1 MNSGCLAPSGN
12 TNMLGQRI
20 VESFESFQDVKDT
33 QEPHCLPEPPPGLTI
48 RRLKS
53 AGLRIVTESDALWP
67 DVSNDIGNVLCPP
80 TSRQSYLSVRTP
92 DTSHT
97 FGRPN
102 PTTMSP
108 KHPSSSRLSTPSTST
123 PSPAIRARRLSRYS
137 QAESALRSAVEVS
150 SAEVSPQELQIR
162 ALEKATAILSEQA
175 RDAQACAL
183 KLRQAV
189 KTQKGLSPEE
199 VKLLQRECWL
209 EERRSSARK
218 DQSAQTRD
226 LLTKLC
232 SPISEVPPLLVESPN
247 RMTQREVN
255 LAKFMQLSPTRIT
268 VPLLNR
274 CTSTSPVVRDR
285 RQTISQVRPMQLRT
299 SALDLALRSPIGVH
313 RRTMSAD
320 GNHSRRG
327 SNSTDATLVSDESNQ
342 QTRQA
347 KFNPKLPPSPTW
359 GLGLDGVVRIEQ
371 AGSPRLRD
379 SLEAEVGDV
388 SIPDYAVGLLEEL
401 VADVTLP
408 ALIISSLTT
417 SPSQYPSSS
426 PLTPSPVFAR
436 TSLSMP
442 DFTLF
447 ELDEPASRPSTPTSP
462 SWTSRPP
469 SRILDR
475 LRSQPDIRAA
485 AAAAAAAPVT
495 TPLRPR
501 PTTANAHLR
510 ASVTQSLH
518 NPLDNGSSVFKF
530 SSMRLTSPSLV
541 TVPESD
547 TDLES
552 RPQSSMSGYIFESPE
567 TVLGRDSQ
575 AGADQRESEGRT
587 IRRRFSL
594 RSFRRERFNSE
605 GVALADPNA
614 AGLGL
619 LARFKRRLTGQ
630 R

>member
-1 MNSGCLAPSGN
+1 
-12 TNMLGQRI
+12 MLGQRI
-20 VESFESFQDVKDT
+20 VDSFGSFPDLEDTQEDT
-33 QEPHCLPEPPPGLTI
+33 QEPHCLPEPPAGLTI

-67 DVSNDIGNVLCPP
+67 ESSKVSNTSSRPIPHRHKPLQGPGNLCPP
-80 TSRQSYLSVRTP
+80 TGRQSYLSVRTP

-97 FGRPN
+97 FGCPN
-102 PTTMSP
+102 PTIMSP

-123 PSPAIRARRLSRYS
+123 PSTALIARRLSRYS
-137 QAESALRSAVEVS
+137 QAESALRSCC
-150 SAEVSPQELQIR
+150 R
-162 ALEKATAILSEQA
+162 ALEKATAILGEQA
-175 RDAQACAL
+175 RDAQACAI

-189 KTQKGLSPEE
+189 KNQKGLSPEE

-232 SPISEVPPLLVESPN
+232 SPISEVPPGPPLVESPN
-247 RMTQREVN
+247 PMTQREVN

-268 VPLLNR
+268 FPMHSR
-274 CTSTSPVVRDR
+274 SFSTSPVIRDR
-285 RQTISQVRPMQLRT
+285 RQTISQVRPMRLRA
-299 SALDLALRSPIGVH
+299 SALDLALRSPISVH
-313 RRTMSAD
+313 RRSKSVD

-327 SNSTDATLVSDESNQ
+327 SNSTDATLVSDESNE
-342 QTRQA
+342 QTAVARQA
-347 KFNPKLPPSPTW
+347 EFNLKPPHSPNL
-359 GLGLDGVVRIEQ
+359 LGLNGVVRIEKT
-371 AGSPRLRD
+371 GSPRPRD

-388 SIPDYAVGLLEEL
+388 PLPDYVVGLLEEM
-401 VADVTLP
+401 VADDVTLP
-408 ALIISSLTT
+408 ALII
-417 SPSQYPSSS
+417 PSSTAPADQFPS
-426 PLTPSPVFAR
+426 PLPLSPSPVFAR

-442 DFTLF
+442 NFTLF
-447 ELDEPASRPSTPTSP
+447 DHDETASRSSTPTSP
-462 SWTSRPP
+462 SPPSRPP

-485 AAAAAAAPVT
+485 ATAAATPSAP
-495 TPLRPR
+495 TPPHPR

-518 NPLDNGSSVFKF
+518 NPLDSSGSSMFKF
-530 SSMRLTSPSLV
+530 SSLRLTSPSLV
-541 TVPESD
+541 TMPESD

-567 TVLGRDSQ
+567 TVLERK
-575 AGADQRESEGRT
+575 RGRT
-587 IRRRFSL
+587 IKRRFSL
-594 RSFRRERFNSE
+594 RSFRRQRFGSE
-605 GVALADPNA
+605 GNVRIALVEPDVAAHGDE
-614 AGLGL
+614 GI
-619 LARFKRRLTGQ
+619 LARFKRRLTGL

>member
-1 MNSGCLAPSGN
+1 MSAHEPTVVFIREVRHAYFAVAPHVLRS
-12 TNMLGQRI
+12 
-20 VESFESFQDVKDT
+20 
-33 QEPHCLPEPPPGLTI
+33 I
-48 RRLKS
+48 R
-53 AGLRIVTESDALWP
+53 
-67 DVSNDIGNVLCPP
+67 
-80 TSRQSYLSVRTP
+80 TSRTP

-108 KHPSSSRLSTPSTST
+108 KRPSSSRLSTPSTST

-162 ALEKATAILSEQA
+162 ALEKATAILGEQA

-232 SPISEVPPLLVESPN
+232 SPISEVPPPLVESPN
-247 RMTQREVN
+247 LMTQREVN

-274 CTSTSPVVRDR
+274 STSTSPVVRDR

-299 SALDLALRSPIGVH
+299 SALDLALRSPISAH

-327 SNSTDATLVSDESNQ
+327 SNSTDATLVSDEPNQ

-359 GLGLDGVVRIEQ
+359 GLGLDGVVRIEK
-371 AGSPRLRD
+371 AGSPRPRD

-401 VADVTLP
+401 IADVTLP
-408 ALIISSLTT
+408 ALIIPSLTAS
-417 SPSQYPSSS
+417 SPQYPSSS

-447 ELDEPASRPSTPTSP
+447 ELDETASRPSTPTSP

-475 LRSQPDIRAA
+475 LRSQPDIRA

-567 TVLGRDSQ
+567 TVLGRNSQ
-575 AGADQRESEGRT
+575 AGADHGESEGRT

-605 GVALADPNA
+605 GVASADPTA